1 MGEESRSLA
10 MLIDGDNI
18 SPYQIKTVIDEASIH
33 GKLQIRRVYGDWT
46 KPKMMPWKEAA
57 NSNAIRQVQ
66 QSNYTTGKNST
77 DGALIIE
84 AMEMLYTRKIDGFCI
99 VSSDSDYTGLATI
112 LREAGKFVL
121 GIGSRQTP
129 QSLVNACNRFTYI
142 ETIAA
147 GNEPSSGTSPGQDPD
162 SNTEWVGPAT
172 KAIEELTGDGVWVL
186 LAAVGNH
193 LRATN
198 PAFDPRAYRFKN
210 LHSLIK
216 SEPDIF
222 VLESHYI
229 DGLFSGHKVR
239 LKSELD
245 E

>member
-46 KPKMMPWKEAA
+46 KPDLMPWKEAA

-129 QSLVNACNRFTYI
+129 QSLVNACDRFTHI

-147 GNEPSSGTSPGQDPD
+147 GNEPSSGAVQDPE
-162 SNTEWVGPAT
+162 SSTEWVGPAT
-172 KAIEELTGDGVWVL
+172 KAIEELTGDGGVWAL
-186 LAAVGNH
+186 LAAVGQR

-216 SEPDIF
+216 SEPDLF

-229 DGLFSGHKVR
+229 DGMLSGHKVR
-239 LKSELD
+239 LKSKPD
-245 E
+245 G